1 MEGPTVTQH
10 GVRRIVVELNWEIV
24 AAVAEML
31 GAVGVLL
38 TLVYLAL
45 QIRDNTR
52 GLQAASLE
60 SVLEGPRDRY
70 FLPMAKEPELADIYA
85 RGLNSLDL
93 LDEKETRRFF
103 YLMYEQLFQ
112 MQQVMHLRERE
123 LIPQVDYDAWL
134 DYTASLICTP
144 GGAAMWV
151 HCEKVITPTVSKLIN
166 NYVADNPSTLSFV
179 DRIPLFRIGE
189 SA

>member
-1 MEGPTVTQH
+1 MD
-10 GVRRIVVELNWEIV
+10 LDWEIV
-24 AAVAEML
+24 AAVAELL
-31 GAVGVLL
+31 GAIGVLL

-45 QIRDNTR
+45 QIRDNT
-52 GLQAASLE
+52 LSMQAVSLE

-70 FLPMAKEPELADIYA
+70 FLPMAKEPDLADIFA

-123 LIPQVDYDAWL
+123 LIPQIDYDAWL
-134 DYTASLICTP
+134 DYTASLISTP

-151 HCEKVITPTVSKLIN
+151 HCEKVITPTVSNLIN
-166 NYVADNPSTLSFV
+166 NYVRDNPTTPSFIQ
-179 DRIPLFRIGE
+179 RIPIFRTGD

>member
-1 MEGPTVTQH
+1 MN
-10 GVRRIVVELNWEIV
+10 LNWEIV
-24 AAVAEML
+24 AAVAEL
-31 GAVGVLL
+31 LSAIGVLI

-52 GLQAASLE
+52 GLQAKSLE

-70 FLPMAKEPELADIYA
+70 FLPMAQQTDLADIYA
-85 RGLNSLDL
+85 RGLNSLSQ

-103 YLMYEQLFQ
+103 YIMYEQFFQ
-112 MQQVMHLRERE
+112 MQQVMHLRERD

-134 DYTASLICTP
+134 DYTASLLATP
-144 GGAAMWV
+144 GGAEMWL
-151 HCEKVITPTVSKLIN
+151 HCEKVITPTVSNVIN
-166 NYVADNPSTLSFV
+166 KYVKANPNTPSFLE
-179 DRIPLFRIGE
+179 RIPIFQTGE

>member
-1 MEGPTVTQH
+1 MMV
-10 GVRRIVVELNWEIV
+10 IDWEIV
-24 AAVAEML
+24 AAIAELM
-31 GAVGVLL
+31 GAMGVLL

-45 QIRDNTR
+45 QIRENTR

-70 FLPMAKEPELADIYA
+70 FLPMAKEPDLADIFA
-85 RGLNSLDL
+85 RGLNSLDQ

-112 MQQVMHLRERE
+112 MQQVMHLRERD

-134 DYTASLICTP
+134 DYTASLIKTP
-144 GGAAMWV
+144 GGAEMWV
-151 HCEKVITPTVSKLIN
+151 HCEKVVTPTLGTLIN
-166 NYVADNPSTLSFV
+166 EYVSLNPTTPSFLE
-179 DRIPLFRIGE
+179 RIPIFRTGE
-189 SA
+189 ST